1 MIYLQGRVRFPIG
14 GIVRER
20 ENAGL
25 GRRPSQDLVRFQNQQ
40 YSLDRRRWIHI
51 MRYALFSCCCML
63 LYRISRHLNDITI
76 QVLIFIFRR
85 KWYMDSKTKRIT
97 TTAMLCAVAYVV
109 VVVGRVPVVLFLKYD
124 PKDIIITLG
133 GLIWGPMTSLIVSVI
148 VSLIEMVTISE
159 NGVLGC
165 IMNIISTC
173 SFAWTASVIYKK
185 KRTLPGAVTG
195 LVTGSLM
202 MVLVMLLWN
211 YLITPI
217 YMGYP
222 REAVAELL
230 VPAFLPFNLLK
241 AGLNAGFTF
250 LLYKPVTTALRKA
263 GYISGPQNVQGRK
276 PVGLWL
282 LSGVIVITCI
292 LLILSLNGII

>member
-1 MIYLQGRVRFPIG
+1 
-14 GIVRER
+14 
-20 ENAGL
+20 
-25 GRRPSQDLVRFQNQQ
+25 
-40 YSLDRRRWIHI
+40 
-51 MRYALFSCCCML
+51 
-63 LYRISRHLNDITI
+63 
-76 QVLIFIFRR
+76 
-85 KWYMDSKTKRIT
+85 MDSKTKKIT
-97 TTAMLCAVAYVV
+97 TTAMLCAIAYVMV
-109 VVVGRVPVVLFLKYD
+109 VIGRIPVVLFLKYD

-133 GLIWGPMTSLIVSVI
+133 GLIWGPMTSFIVSVV
-148 VSLIEMVTISE
+148 VSLIEMVTISD

-173 SFAWTASVIYKK
+173 SFACTASVIYKK
-185 KRTLPGAVTG
+185 KRTLSGAVIG

-222 REAVAELL
+222 REAVAKLL

-263 GYISGPQNVQGRK
+263 GYISDSQNMQSRK
-276 PVGLWL
+276 PIGLWL
-282 LSGVIVITCI
+282 FSGAIVIICI
-292 LLILSLNGII
+292 LLILSFNGII

>member
-1 MIYLQGRVRFPIG
+1 
-14 GIVRER
+14 
-20 ENAGL
+20 
-25 GRRPSQDLVRFQNQQ
+25 
-40 YSLDRRRWIHI
+40 
-51 MRYALFSCCCML
+51 
-63 LYRISRHLNDITI
+63 
-76 QVLIFIFRR
+76 
-85 KWYMDSKTKRIT
+85 MDSKTKRIT
-97 TTAMLCAVAYVV
+97 TTAMLCAIAYVV
-109 VVVGRVPVVLFLKYD
+109 VVIGRIPVVLFLKYD

-133 GLIWGPMTSLIVSVI
+133 GLIWGPMTSFIVSVI

-165 IMNIISTC
+165 IMNVVSTC
-173 SFAWTASVIYKK
+173 SFACTASVIYKK
-185 KRTLPGAVTG
+185 KRTLSGAVMG

-230 VPAFLPFNLLK
+230 IPAFLPFNLLK

-250 LLYKPVTTALRKA
+250 LLYKPITTALRKT
-263 GYISGPQNVQGRK
+263 GYISDSQNMQSRK
-276 PVGLWL
+276 PIGLWL
-282 LSGVIVITCI
+282 FSGVLVITCI
-292 LLILSLNGII
+292 LLVLSFNEII